1 MSFNFLFKW
10 SAEREGDNVDLMSI
24 MTTNHLLNKFVGVF
38 DKFDNLDEVIKYLR
52 FNHEIK
58 MLIQIE
64 KLLRL
69 QDLRNKKSNE
79 ACWDNWKDDREFAR
93 QQINGCRPRGVKR
106 VDKELP
112 TGFNVTDADISGNL

>member
-1 MSFNFLFKW
+1 
-10 SAEREGDNVDLMSI
+10 
-24 MTTNHLLNKFVGVF
+24 
-38 DKFDNLDEVIKYLR
+38 
-52 FNHEIK
+52 

-112 TGFNVTDADISGNL
+112 TGFNVTDEDISGNSSL